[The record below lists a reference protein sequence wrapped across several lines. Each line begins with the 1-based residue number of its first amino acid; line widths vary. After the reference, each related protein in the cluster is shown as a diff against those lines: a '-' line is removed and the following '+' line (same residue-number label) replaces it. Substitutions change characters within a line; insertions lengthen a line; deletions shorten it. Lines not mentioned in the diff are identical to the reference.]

1 MATKGH
7 PVTWLTTLAPAPPAA
22 VAAAAI
28 TRPGATLEARKTA
41 MVEVVPGGVG
51 VARTAA
57 QSLGMRSVAE
67 LVAGSGF
74 FSVGREGGSLAEQA
88 FGAGRE
94 GVGS

>member
-1 MATKGH
+1 
-7 PVTWLTTLAPAPPAA
+7 
-22 VAAAAI
+22 
-28 TRPGATLEARKTA
+28 